1 MRVAFIPVR
10 GGSKS
15 IPLKNIRPL
24 AGKPLIYWTMEAA
37 LHSGVFD
44 HIYISTD
51 SPEIEEVVVK
61 HQQALAFT
69 LIKRSAETAT
79 DKAST
84 ESAMLEFAEQF
95 DFDEIALIQATSPL
109 LKSEHIREAFEQKKH
124 TNVDSL
130 LTVCVQERF
139 IWEEGTDGRAKPI
152 NYDPLNRPRRQD
164 FEGLLV
170 ENGAMYI
177 TSKESLLATKCR
189 ISGTMGVYKMPPESY
204 FEIDEP
210 SDWQIAEALLKKDQ
224 SKNTPFTEVAASI
237 KLFLSDVDGV
247 LTDAGMYY
255 TEFGDELKKF
265 NTRDG
270 MGFQLIREQ
279 GIKTGL
285 VTSEITNIVK
295 QRAKKLKIDFLHQ
308 GKRDHGKLE
317 VAQQMCE
324 KLGITLQE
332 VAYIGDDI
340 NCLELIKAAGLSA
353 CPADAVD
360 VIKEAA
366 MVVCNKKG
374 GEGCVREFAEMIL
387 AVRN

>member
-1 MRVAFIPVR
+1 
-10 GGSKS
+10 
-15 IPLKNIRPL
+15 
-24 AGKPLIYWTMEAA
+24 MEAA

-51 SPEIEEVVVK
+51 SPEIEEVVAK
-61 HQQALAFT
+61 HQQASAFT
-69 LIKRSAETAT
+69 MIKRSAETAT
-79 DKAST
+79 DTAST

-139 IWEEGTDGRAKPI
+139 IWEEGTEGTAKPI

-177 TSKESLLATKCR
+177 TSKEALVNTKCR
-189 ISGTMGVYKMPPESY
+189 ISGTIGVYKMPPESY

-210 SDWQIAEALLKKDQ
+210 SDWVIVEALLKKEA
-224 SKNTPFTEVAASI
+224 SKKLDFNHIASSI

-255 TEFGDELKKF
+255 SESGDELKKF

-279 GIKTGL
+279 GLKTGII
-285 VTSEITNIVK
+285 TSEITEIVK
-295 QRAKKLKIDFLHQ
+295 RRGDKLKVDFLYQ
-308 GKRDHGKLE
+308 GKRDQGKLE
-317 VAQQMCE
+317 VAQDICDE
-324 KLGITLQE
+324 LGITLAE
-332 VAYIGDDI
+332 VAYIGDDL
-340 NCLELIKAAGLSA
+340 NCLDLIKSVGLSA
-353 CPADAVD
+353 CPADAVAE
-360 VIKEAA
+360 IKEAA
-366 MVVCNKKG
+366 MIKCAKNG
-374 GEGCVREFAEMIL
+374 GEGCVREFADFIL
-387 AVRN
+387 AQRS